1 MAYIAANL
9 AAANEAAAASIT
21 HVFFSTNGTDVT
33 EHIAPLAVTLKA
45 ATSANPS
52 VIANNGAIQSA
63 EAAQEVTVSHWAF
76 GHMDDTTP
84 VLDTGW
90 NARTGG
96 SVTVP
101 QGEKI
106 SIADGALTEN
116 LYQAT
121 AAPT

>member
-1 MAYIAANL
+1 MAYTTANL
-9 AAANEAAAASIT
+9 AAANEAAAANIT
-21 HVFFSTNGTDVT
+21 HVFFSANGTDVT
-33 EHIAPLAVTLKA
+33 EHIAPVAVTLKT
-45 ATSANPS
+45 ATTANPS
-52 VIANNGAIQSA
+52 VIANDGAIQSA

-76 GHMDDTTP
+76 GHLDGTTP
-84 VLDTGW
+84 VLDTTW

-96 SVTVP
+96 PITVP

-106 SIADGALTEN
+106 SIADGALTES